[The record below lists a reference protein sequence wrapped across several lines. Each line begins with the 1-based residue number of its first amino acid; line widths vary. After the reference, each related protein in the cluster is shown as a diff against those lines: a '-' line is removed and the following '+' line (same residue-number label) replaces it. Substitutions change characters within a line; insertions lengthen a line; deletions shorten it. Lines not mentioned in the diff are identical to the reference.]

1 MPDMLFEAIEAAG
14 VRAIISAGWA
24 GLGKG
29 REGTNK
35 DILIWSSTSRTI
47 SPPCTD

>member
-1 MPDMLFEAIEAAG
+1 MFEAISAAG

-29 REGTNK
+29 KELSNP
-35 DILIWSSTSRTI
+35 DILIWSSTSQIAPQSLIGR
-47 SPPCTD
+47 